1 MYLIIVVFVV
11 VMLDQITKYMIVR
24 NMTEGMSI
32 PIIDQVFHLT
42 FVLNPGAAFGM
53 LEHNREFFIIMA
65 IVVLMFVVYMRKKI
79 LEEPLTVQIGIALF
93 VGGAL
98 GNLIDRMKTGL
109 VVDFFDFRIWPVFNI
124 ADIAICLG
132 VGVMIWSIIR
142 EELKS
147 RN

>member
-1 MYLIIVVFVV
+1 M
-11 VMLDQITKYMIVR
+11 VMLDQITKYMIVS

-79 LEEPLTVQIGIALF
+79 LEEPLPIQIGIALF

>member
-65 IVVLMFVVYMRKKI
+65 IAVLMFVVYMRKKI